1 MKITRTD
8 PVYVQPQSQ
17 RKAGATPAPQPQAQ
31 ASQGEARISA
41 TAQTINQARVELAS
55 TSDVDMEKV
64 NQIRQAISEG
74 RLELDMDALSQAILD
89 MHRR

>member
-17 RKAGATPAPQPQAQ
+17 RKAGATPAPQPQA
-31 ASQGEARISA
+31 SQGEARISA
-41 TAQTINQARVELAS
+41 TAQTSNQARVELAS

>member
-17 RKAGATPAPQPQAQ
+17 RKAGATPAPQPQA
-31 ASQGEARISA
+31 SQGEARISA

-55 TSDVDMEKV
+55 TSDVEKV

>member
-17 RKAGATPAPQPQAQ
+17 RKTGATPAPQPQG
-31 ASQGEARISA
+31 SQGEARISA

>member
-17 RKAGATPAPQPQAQ
+17 RKAGATAAPQPQ